1 MATKSQAV
9 TICWKQKDHKNL
21 PHSNRPSFQGFSIQN
36 QKEFE
41 TFKFKQKE
49 IFPNRQPRWQ
59 FWYGNVVRMT
69 ENKFPLLITSL
80 WNPNQFQPCSSCEN
94 NSENLQI
101 QRDRKRQKKNSSLFA
116 SRSLQTTNLC
126 PQHLHSEQTP
136 ASSGQLWTS
145 SLVSSASSYS
155 DHQMPVPLDLE
166 R

>member
-21 PHSNRPSFQGFSIQN
+21 PHYNRPSFQGFSMQN

-69 ENKFPLLITSL
+69 ENKFPSSITSL

-101 QRDRKRQKKNSSLFA
+101 QRDRKRQKKKQQFSLHLVPYK
-116 SRSLQTTNLC
+116 LQTFAPNTYIPNKHLLRRVNFGHRALC
-126 PQHLHSEQTP
+126 HRRHHTLTTKCLS
-136 ASSGQLWTS
+136 
-145 SLVSSASSYS
+145 
-155 DHQMPVPLDLE
+155 